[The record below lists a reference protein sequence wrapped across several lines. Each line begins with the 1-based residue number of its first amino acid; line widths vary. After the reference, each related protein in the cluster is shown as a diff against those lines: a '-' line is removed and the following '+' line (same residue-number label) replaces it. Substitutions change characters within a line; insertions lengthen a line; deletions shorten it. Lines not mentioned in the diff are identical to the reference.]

1 MRKICTVA
9 VAGLAALMVAGCQ
22 TSEPGVATCYGVAGS
37 RGMDQCAVVR
47 TTTVQQYQ
55 SNAIVA
61 ESQVAGEVRSACMSY
76 GLQPGTQLYANC
88 LVREADRRHP
98 TSYAGHFAR
107 PGERYDQNGHLVDA
121 QGFLIDKSGRR
132 IGGRGY
138 WVQGPGDTVPP
149 GTYVGPTTGQA
160 IMAPPPYYPRT
171 TTYTAY
177 PRTTTYTARSYPYSN
192 TTAYWQ

>member
-1 MRKICTVA
+1 MRTICTLA
-9 VAGLAALMVAGCQ
+9 VAGFGAMLVAGCQ
-22 TSEPGVATCYGVAGS
+22 TYEPGV
-37 RGMDQCAVVR
+37 AVVR

-55 SNAIVA
+55 SNAIV
-61 ESQVAGEVRSACMSY
+61 SDGRVAADVRSVCSSY

-98 TSYAGHFAR
+98 SSYAGHFAR
-107 PGERYDQNGHLVDA
+107 PGERYDQNGHLVDT

-149 GTYVGPTTGQA
+149 GTYVGPQMGQA
-160 IMAPPPYYPRT
+160 IMAPPPHYATTT
-171 TTYTAY
+171 TTYST
-177 PRTTTYTARSYPYSN
+177 RSYPYSN